1 MARTESNT
9 RHTLLEVSEARRKSQ
24 MADSRSAKP
33 YYTWDIPVL
42 HRWETIRGNSCPS
55 AGSVSI
61 SRQSRSI
68 TWCAS
73 PSTSSCSERSLMSAS
88 EMRPVYMYLRATDGA
103 VEQCQSC
110 SCSRHRRTSIG
121 SYSLEYEY
129 EYECI
134 LNQVPEGGR
143 SGVLQLDL
151 SARTLAHPA
160 IKQRSANAF
169 NQNNYSLNWILCTVL
184 CTVHVRVLRSRSK
197 H

>member
-1 MARTESNT
+1 MRD
-9 RHTLLEVSEARRKSQ
+9 
-24 MADSRSAKP
+24 DSGNGTHVPLHSTGSA
-33 YYTWDIPVL
+33 
-42 HRWETIRGNSCPS
+42 
-55 AGSVSI
+55 SI

-88 EMRPVYMYLRATDGA
+88 EMRPVYMYLRATDGTGA
-103 VEQCQSC
+103 VEQSRSC

-129 EYECI
+129 EYEYI
-134 LNQVPEGGR
+134 LNQVPEGGGC
-143 SGVLQLDL
+143 GVLQLDL
-151 SARTLAHPA
+151 CARTLAHPA

-169 NQNNYSLNWILCTVL
+169 NQNNYSLNRIMYG
-184 CTVHVRVLRSRSK
+184 TVHVRALSSRSK